1 MPGRHREAGQVL
13 VLFVFSLMTL
23 LAAAGL
29 AIDMGRFYSEKRFLQ
44 NAVDAAALAA
54 GNVLVRGGS
63 ESAAKAEARAVLARN
78 YSIPPN
84 GITPNLPSIGDDE
97 EEHDGTLIYAEG
109 HAGNATYLIH
119 GILVSGSSVRVAVR
133 NVIPYTFGRAVGL
146 NTNTIYAQAQVRFE
160 GHLLP
165 IAVRRYIKA
174 PGTSAGVSPCVDDFN
189 NFMDFFSTAATACV
203 GTDTSGAMRISPSAG
218 AAFSAV
224 SPDGD
229 RTSHGPIVEILGQG
243 SDPDN
248 GADFRGFIALD
259 IRNFQTPSS
268 QLYYN
273 GVDASTNANTLKDM
287 QAQWILDGGY
297 PGPMFPPAV
306 TPPDPND
313 QVAVMNGNSAGIA
326 VDAFS
331 RRFAA
336 GDEILV
342 AVYPGVTMQI
352 PDFSMSTPGTINVA
366 ATGTVANAGSF
377 RISRNQA
384 FSGTVTLTTE
394 SDAGDATNP
403 MVTGTLSG
411 GATPITYSPN
421 PVTPAMGAGSSVAM
435 QNVTTAGAT
444 PGIYAL
450 WLKGQAGSPYLTTKY
465 TPFALK
471 VGTVGRDF
479 TFTSDAAEVTAAATG
494 DVVTLT
500 MNLKRSGLAFGANVT
515 LSLGAMPGEAL
526 PAAMGAVTFSP
537 ASITPGTGAGTN
549 STLTINTGTMAPGR
563 HQFVVRASGTNS
575 DGHKVTR
582 LMIITVY
589 VATSSSGGNQEY
601 VDIVGFAVM
610 RVVSVGANSVTAY
623 AISPVISDPQD
634 SRLRRGQVA
643 RLAPWN

>member
-1 MPGRHREAGQVL
+1 
-13 VLFVFSLMTL
+13 
-23 LAAAGL
+23 
-29 AIDMGRFYSEKRFLQ
+29 
-44 NAVDAAALAA
+44 
-54 GNVLVRGGS
+54 
-63 ESAAKAEARAVLARN
+63 
-78 YSIPPN
+78 
-84 GITPNLPSIGDDE
+84 
-97 EEHDGTLIYAEG
+97 
-109 HAGNATYLIH
+109 
-119 GILVSGSSVRVAVR
+119 
-133 NVIPYTFGRAVGL
+133 
-146 NTNTIYAQAQVRFE
+146 
-160 GHLLP
+160 
-165 IAVRRYIKA
+165 
-174 PGTSAGVSPCVDDFN
+174 
-189 NFMDFFSTAATACV
+189 
-203 GTDTSGAMRISPSAG
+203 
-218 AAFSAV
+218 
-224 SPDGD
+224 
-229 RTSHGPIVEILGQG
+229 
-243 SDPDN
+243 
-248 GADFRGFIALD
+248 
-259 IRNFQTPSS
+259 
-268 QLYYN
+268 
-273 GVDASTNANTLKDM
+273 
-287 QAQWILDGGY
+287 
-297 PGPMFPPAV
+297 
-306 TPPDPND
+306 
-313 QVAVMNGNSAGIA
+313 MNGNSAGIA